1 MLAYG
6 PVRVKRPETR
16 YGAYGKRFLLSMD
29 YPPPIQ
35 HNKDN
40 RSVFKIRG
48 VTLLRRFEF
57 KNQHDSYY
65 DRSGSYNVN
74 HVSLLLI

>member
-35 HNKDN
+35 HDIDN
-40 RSVFKIRG
+40 RPVFKIRG
-48 VTLLRRFEF
+48 VTLLRPFDF
-57 KNQHDSYY
+57 KNQNDS
-65 DRSGSYNVN
+65 SYERV
-74 HVSLLLI
+74 VAIATM